1 MKTQGKQ
8 QSIRCISFSADTV
21 RYIHLPW
28 KGRFWSIGI
37 IHWALRCGVR
47 AADAYCICLSESAQ
61 RLAFSWTPCRIS
73 SNKYGNLSMR
83 AKLLSSCFCLLHSL
97 VKYHFSINRLIAN
110 NKIGAFSAGNYL
122 LRHDHSENV
131 SHVKIKHFQ
140 CAGSLLP
147 PLLCLSVN
155 ICRRYDNS
163 YSEIICAQ

>member
-1 MKTQGKQ
+1 MLTHWDIYSNIYLEKVDFN
-8 QSIRCISFSADTV
+8 QS
-21 RYIHLPW
+21 
-28 KGRFWSIGI
+28 SIT
-37 IHWALRCGVR
+37 HWDLCCSVQ

-110 NKIGAFSAGNYL
+110 NKIGAFSTGNYL
-122 LRHDHSENV
+122 LQHNHSENIL
-131 SHVKIKHFQ
+131 HMRIKHFLFAQ
-140 CAGSLLP
+140 YLLSSLL
-147 PLLCLSVN
+147 CFSII
-155 ICRRYDNS
+155 ICRRYDNG